1 MPSSSVEV
9 IRRGLESFA
18 HEFEKAKSAEE
29 VCALV
34 AKYYQTATYKYLGI
48 FLRYMG
54 EGCAPDEALIATTGR
69 LLESRIAQN
78 RRDSD
83 FFAY

>member
-1 MPSSSVEV
+1 MEV

-18 HEFEKAKSAEE
+18 HEFERAKSAQE

-48 FLRYMG
+48 FLRYIG
-54 EGCAPDEALIATTGR
+54 EGCATDEALIATIGR
-69 LLESRIAQN
+69 LRESRIAGN
-78 RRDSD
+78 GRSD
-83 FFAY
+83 FFSL